1 MSNVETTQK
10 PAFDVGKLDGVE
22 KAAIL
27 LLSLSEEDA
36 AQIFRHLE
44 PKQVQRLGMSMA
56 SMSDFSHD
64 RVAAVHRQF
73 IDDIQKYTNIGI
85 GSEDFVRKAL
95 VAALGE
101 DKASNLVDQIILG
114 SGARG
119 LDSLKWMDARQ
130 VASIIQNEHPQI
142 QTIVLSYLEPEQ
154 SAEILSQFP
163 EQVRLDLVMRIANLE
178 EVQPAA
184 LQELNDIMEKQFAGA
199 AGAQAAKMGGLKA
212 AANIMN
218 YLDTNIEGQLMDSI
232 RESDEEMS
240 QQIQDLMFVFEN
252 LIDVDDRGIQTLLR
266 EVPGDLLQR
275 ALKGSDDQ
283 MREKVFKNMSKRA
296 AEMLAD
302 DLEAMVGGV
311 VEDLV
316 GLVLGRV
323 LLVLGRHADIFDR
336 TALERGLYLSFQC
349 DRVNVGHFRLP
360 VNLCRRLRLVGP
372 GMMSGAQNGI
382 CRCDVFSSG

>member
-1 MSNVETTQK
+1 MTTVAAVKSKNEISPEQQQL
-10 PAFDVGKLDGVE
+10 LDNMNGME
-22 KAAIL
+22 MAAVL
-27 LLSLSEEDA
+27 MLSLNEEDA

-44 PKQVQRLGMSMA
+44 PKQVQRLGMAMA
-56 SMSDFSHD
+56 SMKDFSHE
-64 RVAAVHRQF
+64 RVTAVHRQF
-73 IDDIQKYTNIGI
+73 IEDIQKYSNIGI

-101 DKASNLVDQIILG
+101 DKAGNLVDQIIMG

-142 QTIVLSYLEPEQ
+142 QTIVLSYLDPEQ

-163 EQVRLDLVMRIANLE
+163 EQVRLDLIMRIANLE

-212 AANIMN
+212 AASIMN
-218 YLDTNIEGQLMDSI
+218 YLDTNVEGQLMDAI
-232 RESDEEMS
+232 RDSDEEMS

-266 EVPGDLLQR
+266 EVPGELLQK
-275 ALKGSDDQ
+275 ALKGADDQ
-283 MREKVFKNMSKRA
+283 LKDKILKNMSKRA
-296 AEMLAD
+296 AETML
-302 DLEAMVGGV
+302 
-311 VEDLV
+311 EDLAAMGPV
-316 GLVLGRV
+316 RISDVE
-323 LLVLGRHADIFDR
+323 AAQKEI
-336 TALERGLYLSFQC
+336 LSIA
-349 DRVNVGHFRLP
+349 
-360 VNLCRRLRLVGP
+360 RRLSDAGEIML
-372 GMMSGAQNGI
+372 GAGGGE
-382 CRCDVFSSG
+382 DFV